1 MDGISMNINMNKALI
16 ILLPFLF
23 FIFSGCSAEE
33 DIFSSEKHSFTIETV
48 VKGLENPWSVDF
60 LPNGRILVTEKP
72 GRLRIIENGHL
83 SEPVKGVPK
92 VSAKGQGG
100 LLDIALDPEY
110 ANNSI
115 IYLSY
120 SAKGKGGV
128 GTEVIKGKLVG
139 NELKN
144 TQVIFKLSPKTNT
157 PYHFGSRLLFSNDGT
172 LFITLGERGERERAQ
187 DISDHAGSLIRIN
200 KDGSIPKDNPFINNP
215 KAKPEIY
222 TYGNRN
228 MQGIAL
234 HPETGDVWTVEHGP
248 QGGDELNVMKPGV
261 NYGWPVITYG
271 VNYHSG
277 TKVGEGTEKPGM
289 AQPVYYWVPSIAT
302 SSLLFYTGDKFP
314 AWKGNAFVSSLVFG
328 QLVRL
333 EMKDNKVIKEERL
346 INGKVGRIREV
357 QQGLDGYIYIVT
369 DKSDGRLLR
378 VRPAD

>member
-1 MDGISMNINMNKALI
+1 MDGISMNINMNKPLI

-33 DIFSSEKHSFTIETV
+33 DYFSSEKHFFTIETV

-60 LPNGRILVTEKP
+60 LPDGRILVTEKP

-92 VSAKGQGG
+92 VSVKGQGG
-100 LLDIALDPEY
+100 LLDIVLDPEY
-110 ANNSI
+110 AKNSI

-128 GTEVIKGKLVG
+128 GTEVIKGELVG

-157 PYHFGSRLLFSNDGT
+157 AYHFGSRLLFSNDGT
-172 LFITLGERGERERAQ
+172 LFITLGERAERERAQ
-187 DISDHAGSLIRIN
+187 DIGDHAGSLIRIN
-200 KDGSIPKDNPFINNP
+200 KDGSIPKDNPFVNNP
-215 KAKPEIY
+215 KARPEIY

-248 QGGDELNVMKPGV
+248 QGGDELNLMKPGV

-271 VNYHSG
+271 VNYNTG

-289 AQPVYYWVPSIAT
+289 AQPIHYWVPSIGT

-328 QLVRL
+328 QLARL
-333 EMKDNKVIKEERL
+333 EMKDDKVIAEERL
-346 INGKVGRIREV
+346 LDGDFGRIREV
-357 QQGLDGYIYIVT
+357 QQGLDGYLYFIT
-369 DKSDGRLLR
+369 DDSRGKLYRIKP
-378 VRPAD
+378 VK